1 MSVQEIERAVV
12 QLSPTELQEFAEWF
26 ADYQAEIWDKQIEED
41 VLSGR
46 LDALIAEA
54 HRDFEAGRCEA
65 I

>member
-1 MSVQEIERAVV
+1 MSVQEIERAVA

-26 ADYQAEIWDKQIEED
+26 ADYQAEIWDKQIEAD
-41 VLSGR
+41 VQSGR

-54 HRDFEAGRCEA
+54 HRDFEAGRCKA